1 MLYDRELKKKLCED
15 ICINHSSTLKT
26 ANEYN
31 ICSGKL
37 KVDNIY

>member
-26 ANEYN
+26 ANE
-31 ICSGKL
+31 CSGKY
-37 KVDNIY
+37 KTIN